1 VKVILGSLLA
11 VLIVLLVTS
20 GMAFV
25 RGSLEMFATEEQMS
39 KARLV
44 YGGVFAVSVVLALL
58 VLRRVKG
65 DGG

>member
-1 VKVILGSLLA
+1 
-11 VLIVLLVTS
+11 
-20 GMAFV
+20 MAFV

-44 YGGVFAVSVVLALL
+44 YGGVFAISVILTLL
-58 VLRRVKG
+58 VLQRVKG

>member
-1 VKVILGSLLA
+1 VKVILWSLLA

-39 KARLV
+39 KAQLV
-44 YGGVFAVSVVLALL
+44 YGGVFAVSVILTLL

>member
-1 VKVILGSLLA
+1 MKVILWSLLA

-39 KARLV
+39 KAQLV
-44 YGGVFAVSVVLALL
+44 YGGVFAVSVILTLL